1 MASSVAVK
9 SAKSAKSKTAAPIDP
24 ATGEGAVL
32 YSKLDPREWT
42 LQRPDTLIGSIEPE
56 ARTMWVFDPA
66 DPKMVQR
73 EVVINPG
80 ILKLTDEIITNASD
94 HAIRQA
100 ALADKAGQVKNIKVG
115 VDKATGVITVF
126 NDGSGI
132 SSALHPEHGIHN
144 PELIFGNLFS
154 GSNFD
159 DTKERAVGG
168 RNGVGSKG
176 TNIFSKVFSLET
188 VDAPEKKLYKQTW
201 TNNMSEVTKPEI
213 TKYSKAPY
221 TKFTFLLDYERFGA
235 TGLSDDMYAVI
246 ARRVY
251 DLCAIN
257 LGVNVYF
264 NDEKINCKG
273 FVSYAE
279 AFLAQSAYT
288 TRESINVEGWNIVVA
303 LNSGDRFDQIS
314 FVNGVCTG
322 RGGTHVELVTKQVVE
337 GLVAAAS
344 KKKITIRPADV
355 RNMLMVFINSSVPN
369 PAFDG
374 QTKEKLTTPAS
385 KFAKKYEIPDSFIA
399 KLLTTEFVELMTA
412 ASAVDS
418 AKVLKKADGKKSRRV
433 FVNKLEDAN
442 KAGGPESHKCTL
454 ILTEGDSA
462 ATTAISG
469 LSVVGRDYYGV
480 FPLKGKIQNIHGFT
494 TNKASENAEIAN
506 IVKIMGL
513 RYNKVYDDE
522 SVKELRYR
530 KVMLMTDADNDGSH
544 IKGLFFSLINIL
556 WPSLLQLDGFVVSML
571 TPIVKARGA
580 DATLSFYVMREF
592 TEWQALQNASPKPGK
607 WQIKYY
613 KGLGT
618 SDSQEA
624 REYFRELKLVK
635 YVYAGQSKEV
645 LDMAFNKKRPDDR
658 KRWLDAFDPAL
669 VSDDLPR
676 APLVPY
682 EVFVNNELIMFSMAD
697 NLRSI
702 PSMVDGQKP
711 GQRKILWCCRN
722 RRLTEDVKV
731 AQLAGHVSEK
741 AAYHHGEVSL
751 QQTIVKMAQDFVGA
765 GNINL
770 LLPKGQFGTRLQG
783 GEDMASPRYIFT
795 RLNPVT
801 ELLFSQ
807 HDDCILNYLSD
818 DNMLVEPDYFIPVI
832 PLVLVNGS
840 SGIGTGYSSDLPC
853 YNPSEI
859 IAYLLARISGAD
871 KGAPPASKISIS
883 PWYAGF
889 RGTIT
894 KVGATYVSHGVWK
907 ATGPDTLEITELPIG
922 VWTNDYKAMLD
933 GLVEDGTLK
942 DFENQSSDVGVHF
955 TLRFPAK
962 TLEGLCEEA
971 GKLETA
977 LKLKSTKGLSMSHIH
992 LFNARGQIRKY
1003 SGVQEIVDEFF
1014 EVRWEAYVKRKAA
1027 MLAALTDRANIAEN
1041 RARFIE
1047 EVIAGEIKLLGVK
1060 SAALIDTLASRKFMV
1075 SSENYSY
1082 LTELP
1087 VSSLTEEKR
1096 ERLSAEAAARRKEL
1110 AGLESKTIG
1119 QLWTEDLNALS
1130 AAIDVSLAPQAQ
1142 PVPTTKAAKKRS
1154 AKK

>member
-1 MASSVAVK
+1 MASST
-9 SAKSAKSKTAAPIDP
+9 AKPKNAQPVEP
-24 ATGEGAVL
+24 ATSASGDAVL
-32 YSKLDPREWT
+32 YSKLDPREWI
-42 LQRPDTLIGSIEPE
+42 LKRPDTMIGSIEPE
-56 ARTMWVFDPA
+56 TRVMWVSGASDSMVTPN
-66 DPKMVQR
+66 MVQR
-73 EVVINPG
+73 EVVVNPG
-80 ILKLTDEIITNASD
+80 ILKLIDEIITNESD

-100 ALADKAGQVKNIKVG
+100 GSADKAGQVKNIKVT
-115 VDKATGVITVF
+115 VDKATGAISVF

-132 SSALHPEHGIHN
+132 SSAMHPEHGVHT

-159 DTKERAVGG
+159 DTKERIVGG

-176 TNIFSKVFSLET
+176 TNIFSKVFCLET
-188 VDAPEKKLYKQTW
+188 VDAPEKKLYKQAW
-201 TNNMSEVTKPEI
+201 SNNMSEVSKPEI

-246 ARRVY
+246 VRRVY
-251 DLCAIN
+251 DLCAID
-257 LGVNVYF
+257 LGVNVYL
-264 NDEKINCKG
+264 NDEKIMCKG
-273 FVSYAE
+273 FAAYAE
-279 AFLAQSAYT
+279 AFLAQSAHT
-288 TRESINVEGWNIVVA
+288 TRESLNVEGWNIVVA

-314 FVNGVCTG
+314 FVNGVCTS

-337 GLVAAAS
+337 GVVAAAA
-344 KKKITIRPADV
+344 KKKITVRPIDV
-355 RNMLMVFINSSVPN
+355 RSMLMVFINSSVPS

-385 KFAKKYEIPDSFIA
+385 KFAKKYEIPDSFIS
-399 KLLTTEFVELMTA
+399 KLLTTEFIELLTA

-418 AKVLKKADGKKSRRV
+418 AKALKKADGKKSRRV

-442 KAGGPESHKCTL
+442 KAGGPESHSCTL

-480 FPLKGKIQNIHGFT
+480 FPLKGKIQNIHGLT
-494 TNKASENAEIAN
+494 ASKASENAEIAN
-506 IVKIMGL
+506 IVKIMGM

-530 KVMLMTDADNDGSH
+530 KVMLMTDADADGSH
-544 IKGLFFSLINIL
+544 IKGLFFNLINIL

-571 TPIVKARGA
+571 TPIVKARSA
-580 DATLSFYVMREF
+580 DTTLSFYVMREF
-592 TEWQALQNASPKPGK
+592 TEWQAQQNAAPKPGK

-618 SDSQEA
+618 SDGQEA

-635 YVYAGQSKEV
+635 YVYADLSKEV

-658 KRWLDAFDPAL
+658 KKWLDAFDPAL

-807 HDDCILNYLSD
+807 YDDCILNYLSD
-818 DNMLVEPDYFIPVI
+818 DNMLVEPDYFIPII

-853 YNPSEI
+853 YNPSDI
-859 IAYLLARISGAD
+859 IAYLLSHISSVEG
-871 KGAPPASKISIS
+871 GVPPAKITIS

-889 RGTIT
+889 RGKIT
-894 KVGATYVSHGVWK
+894 KVGVTYVSHGVWK

-922 VWTNDYKAMLD
+922 VWTNEYKAMLD
-933 GLVEDGTLK
+933 GLVENNTLK
-942 DFENQSSDVGVHF
+942 DFENQSSDVDVRF
-955 TLRFPAK
+955 ILRFPAK

-971 GKLETA
+971 GKLETM
-977 LKLKSTKGLSMSHIH
+977 LKLKSTKGLSMTHIH

-1003 SGVQEIVDEFF
+1003 ANVQEIVDEFF

-1027 MLAALTDRANIAEN
+1027 MIAALTEKANIAEN

-1060 SAALIDTLASRKFMV
+1060 SAALISALASRKFMKNLD
-1075 SSENYSY
+1075 NYSY

-1087 VSSLTEEKR
+1087 VSSLTDEKR
-1096 ERLSAEAAARRKEL
+1096 ERLVAEAALKRKEL
-1110 AGLESKTIG
+1110 ADLEGKTIG
-1119 QLWTEDLNALS
+1119 QLWTEDLNALAS
-1130 AAIDVSLAPQAQ
+1130 AIEQSVATQVQ
-1142 PVPTTKAAKKRS
+1142 PVAAPKVTKKRS